1 MTPGLVSKRIA
12 PEMVVIDDSHNGW
25 RQLVL
30 PIAHMDDIVMDAV
43 LTASIFHISG
53 RGAHPFGDPTNFYAR
68 AIKKLQTR
76 QDLTRYDVQTQR
88 CVIMAILV
96 LLVAVMVNGYSDF
109 PIVFGM
115 LQSALGAVGGEE
127 SLVDAEV
134 ARFLLRQIHK

>member
-1 MTPGLVSKRIA
+1 MTPDLVSKKIA

-53 RGAHPFGDPTNFYAR
+53 LGARPFGDPTSFHVR
-68 AIKKLQTR
+68 TIKKLRMR

-96 LLVAVMVNGYSDF
+96 LLVAVMVNGCSDF

-127 SLVDAEV
+127 TLVDAEV
-134 ARFLLRQIHK
+134 AGFLLRQIHK